1 MASPGDALQM
11 WDVLTSRATGIAI
24 LDAQADFRRARR
36 RYAVARLGRWLLH
49 RRAGRR
55 PMTLAA
61 AAARVGGP
69 AGLEMVPLRRIIGTL
84 EPTVQFDARF
94 RPASEV
100 VRDRWE
106 RIALARR
113 MGVGLPPITVL
124 EQTGGYFVIDGRHR
138 VSVAR
143 AFGDSDI
150 EARVVRARTRSGDS
164 SEQSSPD
171 DLARTA
177 RVPAP
182 SLAR

>member
-1 MASPGDALQM
+1 MMPIQM
-11 WDVLTSRATGIAI
+11 WEVLTSRATGMPI

-36 RYAVARLGRWLLH
+36 RYAVARVGRWLLH
-49 RRAGRR
+49 RREGRR
-55 PMTLAA
+55 PLSLPAA
-61 AAARVGGP
+61 AVPLGGP
-69 AGLEMVPLRRIIGTL
+69 ARLEMVPLRRIIGTL

-113 MGVGLPPITVL
+113 TGVGLPPVVVQ
-124 EQTGGYFVIDGRHR
+124 EQAGGYFVIDGRHR
-138 VSVAR
+138 VSVAH

-150 EARVVRARTRSGDS
+150 EARVVRARIRSGDS

-171 DLARTA
+171 DLTRTA